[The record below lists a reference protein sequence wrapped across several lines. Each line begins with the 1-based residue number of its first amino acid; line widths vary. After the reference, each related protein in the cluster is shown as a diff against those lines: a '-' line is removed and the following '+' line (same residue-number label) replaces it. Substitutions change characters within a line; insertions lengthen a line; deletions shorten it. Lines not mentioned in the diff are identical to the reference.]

1 MDLFMRFSLPTEE
14 STRKLGRALAK
25 HCPGSPFLVTLSGDL
40 GAGKSHLVRAFLKK
54 LGVKDAIPSP
64 TYTLC
69 ETYQVNKKVTISH
82 LDLYRLADPEE
93 LDFLGFRDILAG
105 QGVLVEWPERAGAVL
120 PVPDLEIHLIW
131 QDPGRL
137 CAIEAATP
145 LGEAWLSP
153 LNPER
158 LV

>member
-25 HCPGSPFLVTLSGDL
+25 HCPAPPFLVTLSGDL
-40 GAGKSHLVRAFLKK
+40 GAGKSHLARAFLKK

-69 ETYQVNKKVTISH
+69 ETYQVSKKVTISH

-93 LDFLGFRDILAG
+93 LEFLGFRDLLMG
-105 QGVLVEWPERAGAVL
+105 QGVLVEWPERAGAAL
-120 PVPDLEIHLIW
+120 TVPDLEIHLIW

-137 CAIEAATP
+137 CSIDAATP
-145 LGEAWLSP
+145 RGEAWLTALDS
-153 LNPER
+153 ES